1 MSCMTDPCGVIEM
14 VGGSMRTFTFNIT
27 DRLGAPFRLGAY
39 SARFAL
45 VNIINRSMSPV
56 LTKEMEMV
64 REESGKPTNVLTV
77 TLDAADTYRLRGK
90 YIYQITI
97 VNPTGEADVPHQ
109 GEIIIHENIDKSVI
123 LPFDE
128 TSGGTAAPETP
139 VPVEYDYITSKDI
152 ADIFR
157 EIDTG
162 SGAAL
167 L

>member
-1 MSCMTDPCGVIEM
+1 MSCTTDPCGVIEM

-45 VNIINRSMSPV
+45 TSIINRSMSPV
-56 LTKEMEMV
+56 LTKDMTMV

-77 TLDAADTYRLRGK
+77 TLDATDTYRLRGK

-123 LPFDE
+123 RPFDE
-128 TSGGTAAPETP
+128 ASGGASGFGTP
-139 VPVEYDYITSKDI
+139 IWYDDITSEDI
-152 ADIFR
+152 ANIFR
-157 EIDTG
+157 ELDTE
-162 SGAAL
+162 SGAA
-167 L
+167 